1 MKCPNCGSEMTP
13 SEVSIEFPNITTE
26 LFKISVNWRCEDY
39 LNLGKYYWIDGIS
52 MTEALSRLMELVD
65 DG

>member
-1 MKCPNCGSEMTP
+1 MTP

-26 LFKISVNWRCEDY
+26 LFKISVNWRCGDY
-39 LNLGKYYWIDGIS
+39 LNLDKDYWIVERDAAS
-52 MTEALSRLMELVD
+52 AVKQVMELIG